1 MAEFNPEVIDA
12 RRRKV
17 KMLLPAVVL
26 ATSLYY
32 SMLFTVGIVAGY
44 VLCKVFCHLF
54 VHKSKIDSVF
64 LDLGKWKLHL
74 HHWILGMMILGT
86 VWLIDYLYLPTFF
99 AGAVCGMILQDI
111 YDYNDWHQ
119 VLVKND
125 EHQAN

>member
-86 VWLIDYLYLPTFF
+86 V
-99 AGAVCGMILQDI
+99 
-111 YDYNDWHQ
+111 
-119 VLVKND
+119 
-125 EHQAN
+125 